1 MNTLLIGLPEL
12 LDSIERGRPIR
23 NTRGRGQVSD
33 RELRDFS
40 DAPDRRALPPS
51 GTGAMTA
58 RELASLNSLRPVVL
72 SGGVNSRGLYGDAG
86 LEFQRGPLS
95 GRATV
100 SGDYGPGGLSL
111 RELNALLRYGNLS
124 ARSRIPMDD
133 PRNAETHLELN
144 LPW

>member
-23 NTRGRGQVSD
+23 DTRGKGQVSD
-33 RELRDFS
+33 RELSYFS
-40 DAPDRRALPPS
+40 DVPDRRATPPS

-58 RELASLNSLRPVVL
+58 RELASLNSLRPVL
-72 SGGVNSRGLYGDAG
+72 SGGINSRGVYGDAG
-86 LEFQRGPLS
+86 LEFQRGPMS
-95 GRATV
+95 GRSSV

-133 PRNAETHLELN
+133 PRNAESHLELN